1 MVRSSHPF
9 PPFEIPL
16 LKHFDIIVLR
26 ICKNQNDNSVEEEEE
41 EIIKIN
47 GLRLAFISA
56 TE

>member
-9 PPFEIPL
+9 PPFEIAL
-16 LKHFDIIVLR
+16 LKHFDIIVLW
-26 ICKNQNDNSVEEEEE
+26 ICKNQNDNSVEEEE